1 MKIIGLCVGLL
12 IGFGACQSHR
22 DTVVGIRAEG
32 IPVPEKVVLSIS
44 DSTYEIFPDSLGI
57 VRFVLPV
64 VPGRIFARPAWF
76 MAIRPQ
82 TPMPNTMSADG
93 TPPVD
98 RKSVV

>member
-57 VRFVLPV
+57 VRGSEGIGAEIIGLFE
-64 VPGRIFARPAWF
+64 
-76 MAIRPQ
+76 
-82 TPMPNTMSADG
+82 
-93 TPPVD
+93 
-98 RKSVV
+98 RKASGCSFYGYRK

>member
-44 DSTYEIFPDSLGI
+44 DSTYEIFPPPFGAADGGFFL
-57 VRFVLPV
+57 V
-64 VPGRIFARPAWF
+64 RPA
-76 MAIRPQ
+76 AH
-82 TPMPNTMSADG
+82 
-93 TPPVD
+93 V
-98 RKSVV
+98 

>member
-57 VRFVLPV
+57 VRFVLPPGIRV
-64 VPGRIFARPAWF
+64 V
-76 MAIRPQ
+76 
-82 TPMPNTMSADG
+82 TLLADG
-93 TPPVD
+93 ENCSFPFIWNRVKTW
-98 RKSVV
+98 RSR